1 MYVPVVVIVELLWL
15 WSYCRRGAMHVCV
28 VVRVEL
34 LLLLLLNYCR
44 RGTMHA
50 LGSCMCGNVV
60 VVEVLSSWK

>member
-1 MYVPVVVIVELLWL
+1 MSVELLWL
-15 WSYCRRGAMHVCV
+15 WSYCSRGTRHACV

-34 LLLLLLNYCR
+34 LLLLNYCR
-44 RGTMHA
+44 RGTTHA